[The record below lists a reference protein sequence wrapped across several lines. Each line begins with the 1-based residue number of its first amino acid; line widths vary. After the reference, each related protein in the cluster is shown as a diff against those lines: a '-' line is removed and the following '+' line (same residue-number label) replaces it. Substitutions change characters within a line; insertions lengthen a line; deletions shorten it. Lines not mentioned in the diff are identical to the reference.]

1 MQKVRLKIVLSMLL
15 VVALCLGFL
24 PLLPNVQQQTALA
37 ETTWENTYT
46 GSYYD
51 NLTTDLEGSAFRAEL
66 AELITDTHTKYT
78 SYSGLAN
85 AFKVADADPDNN
97 GNVIWFYTGTSVPF
111 SGFGGSVGATNRE
124 HVWPKDGGDAFPAE
138 SGPGSDAHHLR
149 PTETQLNSTRGSKNF
164 DEVAQTS
171 ANIVKEN
178 GSSGYGNSAYGADA
192 LCYSSGSFFYP
203 AKGYRG
209 ATARIL
215 FYMQTRWGDHNLEFV
230 DGAGSS
236 KTIGKIST
244 LLKWHLEEPPTEE
257 EIRRNE
263 AVFGLQGNRNPFID
277 HPEYAAQ
284 IYCYDGESYNNAL
297 QQVLAE
303 SDDPYG
309 NLNTAVLESLA
320 ISPSTV
326 TISVGDTYA
335 LTAVPTPSNARA
347 NVSWT
352 SSDNT
357 VATVSDSGV
366 VTAKSQGTVTITAR
380 NKDDASI
387 YATARVTVKQVT
399 DITISGA
406 PAKTDYFEGDT
417 FDPTG
422 LTILA
427 TFSDGTSENLPP
439 NTCTW
444 LDGTTLSATL
454 TAGTTS
460 VVCKYGNIT
469 KTVTGITVT
478 VDYGD
483 AIPVDMNNLQ
493 ENVAYKLV
501 IDQEGLGKTL
511 YIQNKVASSYYMAS
525 TEDID
530 SADDVYVEK
539 VTGGF
544 RLYFKNGSSKNYLN
558 AEVSGTHVNLVSKTT
573 ATTVWTYDSANTCI
587 KTTVTVSGSNVEYY
601 IGTYGTYNTF
611 STSAIKHVS
620 DSYPA
625 YLATK
630 NNGGGTVTPPVTDSV
645 TLDKTSLT
653 LNVGDTATLVA
664 TATGT
669 VTWTT
674 SDNSVVTVV
683 NGKLTA
689 VGAGTATVTA
699 TCGTAKATCTVT
711 VNEVTPP
718 VTDSVTLDKTSLTLN
733 VGDTATLVA
742 TATGTVTW
750 TTSDN
755 SVVTVV
761 NGKLTA
767 VGAGTATVTATCG
780 TAKASCTV
788 TVNEVTPPVTD
799 SVTLDKTS
807 ITLNVGDTAT
817 LVATATGTVT
827 WNTSNPYVVTVLN
840 GKLTAVGAGT
850 ATVSATCGSATVYC
864 TVTVTEVVQQATA
877 EQFIAAVDAVSASTT
892 QQTKFNAIKNA
903 LEVYEQLSSDVKT
916 EVANY
921 NLILQTAISDY
932 NTSVGSQNSEMLSA
946 LKTLATLT
954 AAMSFA
960 VMAAVVL
967 FKRNL
972 L

>member
-1 MQKVRLKIVLSMLL
+1 MLL

-51 NLTTDLEGSAFRAEL
+51 NLNTDLEGSAFRAEL

-78 SYSGLAN
+78 SWDGLAN

-111 SGFGGSVGATNRE
+111 SAFGGSVGDTNRE
-124 HVWPKDGGDAFPAE
+124 HVWPKDGGDAFPE
-138 SGPGSDAHHLR
+138 KSGPGSDAHHLR

-171 ANIVKEN
+171 ANVVKEN

-215 FYMQTRWGDHNLEFV
+215 FYMQTRWGDHDQYNLEFV

-406 PAKTDYFEGDT
+406 PVKTAYFEGDT

-511 YIQNKVASSYYMAS
+511 YIQNKVANDYYMAS

-573 ATTVWTYDSANTCI
+573 ATTVWTYDSANKCI

-620 DSYPA
+620 NSYPA

-630 NNGGGTVTPPVTDSV
+630 NDGGGAVTPPVTDSV

-674 SDNSVVTVV
+674 SNNSVVTVV

-699 TCGTAKATCTVT
+699 TCGTAKAT
-711 VNEVTPP
+711 
-718 VTDSVTLDKTSLTLN
+718 
-733 VGDTATLVA
+733 
-742 TATGTVTW
+742 
-750 TTSDN
+750 
-755 SVVTVV
+755 
-761 NGKLTA
+761 
-767 VGAGTATVTATCG
+767 
-780 TAKASCTV
+780 
-788 TVNEVTPPVTD
+788 
-799 SVTLDKTS
+799 
-807 ITLNVGDTAT
+807 
-817 LVATATGTVT
+817 
-827 WNTSNPYVVTVLN
+827 
-840 GKLTAVGAGT
+840 
-850 ATVSATCGSATVYC
+850 C

-960 VMAAVVL
+960 VMTAVVL

>member
-51 NLTTDLEGSAFRAEL
+51 NLNTDLEGSAFRQEL

-111 SGFGGSVGATNRE
+111 SGFGGSVGDTNRE

-366 VTAKSQGTVTITAR
+366 VTAKSQGIVTITAR

-406 PAKTDYFEGDT
+406 PVKTAYFEGDT

-573 ATTVWTYDSANTCI
+573 ATTVWTYDSANKCI

-630 NNGGGTVTPPVTDSV
+630 NDGGGTVTPPVTDSV
-645 TLDKTSLT
+645 TLDKTSIT

-711 VNEVTPP
+711 V
-718 VTDSVTLDKTSLTLN
+718 K
-733 VGDTATLVA
+733 
-742 TATGTVTW
+742 
-750 TTSDN
+750 
-755 SVVTVV
+755 
-761 NGKLTA
+761 
-767 VGAGTATVTATCG
+767 
-780 TAKASCTV
+780 
-788 TVNEVTPPVTD
+788 
-799 SVTLDKTS
+799 
-807 ITLNVGDTAT
+807 
-817 LVATATGTVT
+817 
-827 WNTSNPYVVTVLN
+827 
-840 GKLTAVGAGT
+840 
-850 ATVSATCGSATVYC
+850 
-864 TVTVTEVVQQATA
+864 EVVQQATA

-921 NLILQTAISDY
+921 NLILQTAIRDY

-960 VMAAVVL
+960 VMAAAVL

>member
-1 MQKVRLKIVLSMLL
+1 MLL

-51 NLTTDLEGSAFRAEL
+51 NLNTDLEGSAFRAEL

-78 SYSGLAN
+78 SWDGLAN

-111 SGFGGSVGATNRE
+111 SAFGGNPGSTNRE
-124 HVWPKDGGDAFPAE
+124 HVWPKDGGDAFPE
-138 SGPGSDAHHLR
+138 KSGPGSDAHHLR

-171 ANIVKEN
+171 ANVVKEN

-380 NKDDASI
+380 NNDDASI

-406 PAKTDYFEGDT
+406 PVKTAYFEGDT

-573 ATTVWTYDSANTCI
+573 ATTVWTYDSANKCI

-620 DSYPA
+620 NSYPA

-645 TLDKTSLT
+645 TLDKTSIT

-711 VNEVTPP
+711 VT
-718 VTDSVTLDKTSLTLN
+718 K
-733 VGDTATLVA
+733 
-742 TATGTVTW
+742 
-750 TTSDN
+750 
-755 SVVTVV
+755 
-761 NGKLTA
+761 
-767 VGAGTATVTATCG
+767 
-780 TAKASCTV
+780 
-788 TVNEVTPPVTD
+788 
-799 SVTLDKTS
+799 
-807 ITLNVGDTAT
+807 
-817 LVATATGTVT
+817 
-827 WNTSNPYVVTVLN
+827 
-840 GKLTAVGAGT
+840 
-850 ATVSATCGSATVYC
+850 
-864 TVTVTEVVQQATA
+864 VVQQATA

-921 NLILQTAISDY
+921 NLILQTAIRDY

-960 VMAAVVL
+960 VMAAAVL

>member
-1 MQKVRLKIVLSMLL
+1 MLL

-51 NLTTDLEGSAFRAEL
+51 NLNTDLEGSAFRQEL

-111 SGFGGSVGATNRE
+111 SGFGANPGSTNRE

-178 GSSGYGNSAYGADA
+178 GSSSYGNSAYGADA

-263 AVFGLQGNRNPFID
+263 VVFGLQGNRNPFID

-406 PAKTDYFEGDT
+406 PVKTAYFEGDT

-573 ATTVWTYDSANTCI
+573 ATTVWTYDSANKCI

-620 DSYPA
+620 NSYPA

-711 VNEVTPP
+711 V
-718 VTDSVTLDKTSLTLN
+718 
-733 VGDTATLVA
+733 
-742 TATGTVTW
+742 
-750 TTSDN
+750 
-755 SVVTVV
+755 
-761 NGKLTA
+761 
-767 VGAGTATVTATCG
+767 
-780 TAKASCTV
+780 
-788 TVNEVTPPVTD
+788 
-799 SVTLDKTS
+799 
-807 ITLNVGDTAT
+807 
-817 LVATATGTVT
+817 
-827 WNTSNPYVVTVLN
+827 
-840 GKLTAVGAGT
+840 
-850 ATVSATCGSATVYC
+850 
-864 TVTVTEVVQQATA
+864 TEVVQQATA
-877 EQFIAAVDAVSASTT
+877 EQFIAAVDAVSAATT

-921 NLILQTAISDY
+921 NLILQTAIRDY

-960 VMAAVVL
+960 VMTAVVL

>member
-1 MQKVRLKIVLSMLL
+1 MLL

-51 NLTTDLEGSAFRAEL
+51 NLNTDLEGSAFRAEL

-78 SYSGLAN
+78 SYDGLAN
-85 AFKVADADPDNN
+85 VLPQSDADPDIN
-97 GNVIWFYTGTSVPF
+97 GNILWFYTGTSVHYTNL
-111 SGFGGSVGATNRE
+111 SGSSLGTTNRE
-124 HVWPKDGGDAFPAE
+124 HVWPKDGGDAFPE
-138 SGPGSDAHHLR
+138 KSGPGSDAHHLR
-149 PTETQLNSTRGSKNF
+149 PTEYQINSTRGSKNF

-178 GSSGYGNSAYGADA
+178 GSTSYGNSAYGADA

-215 FYMQTRWGDHNLEFV
+215 FYVQTRWGDQYNLEFV
-230 DGAGSS
+230 DSAGNC
-236 KTIGKIST
+236 KTLGKIST

-263 AVFGLQGNRNPFID
+263 VVFGLQGNRNPFID

-380 NKDDASI
+380 NNDDASI

-406 PAKTDYFEGDT
+406 PTKTDYFEGDT

-573 ATTVWTYDSANTCI
+573 ATTVWTYDSANKCI
-587 KTTVTVSGSNVEYY
+587 KTTVMVSGSNVEYY

-620 DSYPA
+620 NSYPA

-645 TLDKTSLT
+645 TLDKTSIT

-699 TCGTAKATCTVT
+699 TCGTAKAT
-711 VNEVTPP
+711 
-718 VTDSVTLDKTSLTLN
+718 
-733 VGDTATLVA
+733 
-742 TATGTVTW
+742 
-750 TTSDN
+750 
-755 SVVTVV
+755 
-761 NGKLTA
+761 
-767 VGAGTATVTATCG
+767 
-780 TAKASCTV
+780 
-788 TVNEVTPPVTD
+788 
-799 SVTLDKTS
+799 
-807 ITLNVGDTAT
+807 
-817 LVATATGTVT
+817 
-827 WNTSNPYVVTVLN
+827 
-840 GKLTAVGAGT
+840 
-850 ATVSATCGSATVYC
+850 C

>member
-1 MQKVRLKIVLSMLL
+1 MLL

-51 NLTTDLEGSAFRAEL
+51 NLNTDLEGSAFRQEL

-85 AFKVADADPDNN
+85 AFKVADADPDKN

-111 SGFGGSVGATNRE
+111 SGFGGSVGDTNRE

-171 ANIVKEN
+171 ANVVKEN

-347 NVSWT
+347 NASWT

-573 ATTVWTYDSANTCI
+573 ATTVWTYDSANKCI

-620 DSYPA
+620 NSYPA

-645 TLDKTSLT
+645 TLDKTSIT

-711 VNEVTPP
+711 VT
-718 VTDSVTLDKTSLTLN
+718 K
-733 VGDTATLVA
+733 
-742 TATGTVTW
+742 
-750 TTSDN
+750 
-755 SVVTVV
+755 
-761 NGKLTA
+761 
-767 VGAGTATVTATCG
+767 
-780 TAKASCTV
+780 
-788 TVNEVTPPVTD
+788 
-799 SVTLDKTS
+799 
-807 ITLNVGDTAT
+807 
-817 LVATATGTVT
+817 
-827 WNTSNPYVVTVLN
+827 
-840 GKLTAVGAGT
+840 
-850 ATVSATCGSATVYC
+850 
-864 TVTVTEVVQQATA
+864 VVQQATA

-921 NLILQTAISDY
+921 NLILQTAIRDY

-960 VMAAVVL
+960 VMAAAVL

>member
-51 NLTTDLEGSAFRAEL
+51 NLNTDLEGSAFRAEL

-215 FYMQTRWGDHNLEFV
+215 FYVQTRWGDHNLEFV

-263 AVFGLQGNRNPFID
+263 VVFGLQGNRNPFID

-347 NVSWT
+347 NASWT

-406 PAKTDYFEGDT
+406 PVKTAYFEGDT

-511 YIQNKVASSYYMAS
+511 YIQNKVASRYYMAS

-573 ATTVWTYDSANTCI
+573 ATTVWTYDSANKCI

-620 DSYPA
+620 NSYPA

-645 TLDKTSLT
+645 TLDKTSIT

-711 VNEVTPP
+711 V
-718 VTDSVTLDKTSLTLN
+718 
-733 VGDTATLVA
+733 
-742 TATGTVTW
+742 
-750 TTSDN
+750 
-755 SVVTVV
+755 
-761 NGKLTA
+761 
-767 VGAGTATVTATCG
+767 
-780 TAKASCTV
+780 
-788 TVNEVTPPVTD
+788 
-799 SVTLDKTS
+799 
-807 ITLNVGDTAT
+807 
-817 LVATATGTVT
+817 
-827 WNTSNPYVVTVLN
+827 
-840 GKLTAVGAGT
+840 
-850 ATVSATCGSATVYC
+850 
-864 TVTVTEVVQQATA
+864 TEVVQQATA

-903 LEVYEQLSSDVKT
+903 LEVYDKLSASAKSDV
-916 EVANY
+916 ENY
-921 NLILQTAISDY
+921 YLILQTAISDY

>member
-51 NLTTDLEGSAFRAEL
+51 NLNTDLEGSAFRAEL

-78 SYSGLAN
+78 SYDGLAN

-171 ANIVKEN
+171 ANVVKEN

-215 FYMQTRWGDHNLEFV
+215 FYVQTRWGDHNLEFV

-263 AVFGLQGNRNPFID
+263 VVFGLQGNRNPFID

-347 NVSWT
+347 NASWT

-406 PAKTDYFEGDT
+406 PVKTAYFEGDT

-511 YIQNKVASSYYMAS
+511 YIQNKVASRYYMAS

-573 ATTVWTYDSANTCI
+573 ATTVWTYDSANKCI

-620 DSYPA
+620 NSYPA

-645 TLDKTSLT
+645 TLDKTSIT

-711 VNEVTPP
+711 V
-718 VTDSVTLDKTSLTLN
+718 
-733 VGDTATLVA
+733 
-742 TATGTVTW
+742 
-750 TTSDN
+750 
-755 SVVTVV
+755 
-761 NGKLTA
+761 
-767 VGAGTATVTATCG
+767 
-780 TAKASCTV
+780 
-788 TVNEVTPPVTD
+788 
-799 SVTLDKTS
+799 
-807 ITLNVGDTAT
+807 
-817 LVATATGTVT
+817 
-827 WNTSNPYVVTVLN
+827 
-840 GKLTAVGAGT
+840 
-850 ATVSATCGSATVYC
+850 
-864 TVTVTEVVQQATA
+864 TEVVQQATA

-903 LEVYEQLSSDVKT
+903 LEVYDKLSASAKSDV
-916 EVANY
+916 ENY
-921 NLILQTAISDY
+921 YLILQTAISDY

>member
-1 MQKVRLKIVLSMLL
+1 MLL

-51 NLTTDLEGSAFRAEL
+51 NLNTDLEGSAFRQEL

-85 AFKVADADPDNN
+85 AFKVADADPDKN

-111 SGFGGSVGATNRE
+111 SGFGGSVGDTNRE

-171 ANIVKEN
+171 ANVVKEN

-347 NVSWT
+347 NVSWI

-399 DITISGA
+399 NITISGA
-406 PAKTDYFEGDT
+406 PAKTAYFEGDT

-573 ATTVWTYDSANTCI
+573 ATTVWTYDSANKCI

-750 TTSDN
+750 
-755 SVVTVV
+755 
-761 NGKLTA
+761 
-767 VGAGTATVTATCG
+767 
-780 TAKASCTV
+780 
-788 TVNEVTPPVTD
+788 
-799 SVTLDKTS
+799 
-807 ITLNVGDTAT
+807 
-817 LVATATGTVT
+817 
-827 WNTSNPYVVTVLN
+827 NTSNPYVVTVLN

>member
-1 MQKVRLKIVLSMLL
+1 MRHTNALHHKERKMQKVRLKIVLSMLL

-51 NLTTDLEGSAFRAEL
+51 NLNTDLEGSAFRQEL

-178 GSSGYGNSAYGADA
+178 GSSSYGNSAYGADA

-309 NLNTAVLESLA
+309 NLNTAVLESLS

-347 NVSWT
+347 NASWT

-399 DITISGA
+399 DIAISGA
-406 PAKTDYFEGDT
+406 PVKTAYFEGDT

-573 ATTVWTYDSANTCI
+573 ATTVWTYDSANKCI

-669 VTWTT
+669 VTW
-674 SDNSVVTVV
+674 
-683 NGKLTA
+683 
-689 VGAGTATVTA
+689 
-699 TCGTAKATCTVT
+699 
-711 VNEVTPP
+711 
-718 VTDSVTLDKTSLTLN
+718 
-733 VGDTATLVA
+733 
-742 TATGTVTW
+742 
-750 TTSDN
+750 
-755 SVVTVV
+755 
-761 NGKLTA
+761 
-767 VGAGTATVTATCG
+767 
-780 TAKASCTV
+780 
-788 TVNEVTPPVTD
+788 
-799 SVTLDKTS
+799 
-807 ITLNVGDTAT
+807 
-817 LVATATGTVT
+817 
-827 WNTSNPYVVTVLN
+827 NTSNPYVVTVLN

-850 ATVSATCGSATVYC
+850 ATVTATCGTAKATC

>member
-51 NLTTDLEGSAFRAEL
+51 NLNTDLEGSAFRAEL

-78 SYSGLAN
+78 SYDGLAN
-85 AFKVADADPDNN
+85 VLPQSDADPDIN
-97 GNVIWFYTGTSVPF
+97 GNILWFYTGTSVHYTNL
-111 SGFGGSVGATNRE
+111 SGSSLGTTNRE
-124 HVWPKDGGDAFPAE
+124 HVWPKDGGDAFPE
-138 SGPGSDAHHLR
+138 KSGPGSDAHHLR
-149 PTETQLNSTRGSKNF
+149 PTEYQINSTRGSKNF

-215 FYMQTRWGDHNLEFV
+215 FYVQTRWGDQYNLEFV
-230 DGAGSS
+230 DSAGNC
-236 KTIGKIST
+236 KTLGKIST

-263 AVFGLQGNRNPFID
+263 VVFGLQGNRNPFID

-406 PAKTDYFEGDT
+406 PVKTAYFEGDT

-511 YIQNKVASSYYMAS
+511 YIQNKVASRYYMAS

-558 AEVSGTHVNLVSKTT
+558 AEVSGKHVNLVSKTT
-573 ATTVWTYDSANTCI
+573 ATTVWTYDSANKCI

-620 DSYPA
+620 NSYPA

-645 TLDKTSLT
+645 TLDKTSIT

-711 VNEVTPP
+711 VT
-718 VTDSVTLDKTSLTLN
+718 K
-733 VGDTATLVA
+733 
-742 TATGTVTW
+742 
-750 TTSDN
+750 
-755 SVVTVV
+755 
-761 NGKLTA
+761 
-767 VGAGTATVTATCG
+767 
-780 TAKASCTV
+780 
-788 TVNEVTPPVTD
+788 
-799 SVTLDKTS
+799 
-807 ITLNVGDTAT
+807 
-817 LVATATGTVT
+817 
-827 WNTSNPYVVTVLN
+827 
-840 GKLTAVGAGT
+840 
-850 ATVSATCGSATVYC
+850 
-864 TVTVTEVVQQATA
+864 VVQQATA
-877 EQFIAAVDAVSASTT
+877 EQFIAAVDAVSAATT

-921 NLILQTAISDY
+921 NLILQTAIRDY

>member
-1 MQKVRLKIVLSMLL
+1 MLL

-51 NLTTDLEGSAFRAEL
+51 NLNTDLEGSAFRAEL

-78 SYSGLAN
+78 SYDGLAN
-85 AFKVADADPDNN
+85 VLPQSDADPDIN
-97 GNVIWFYTGTSVPF
+97 GNILWFYTGTSVHYTNL
-111 SGFGGSVGATNRE
+111 SGSSLGTTNRE
-124 HVWPKDGGDAFPAE
+124 HVWPKDGGDAFPE
-138 SGPGSDAHHLR
+138 KSGPGSDAHHLR
-149 PTETQLNSTRGSKNF
+149 PTEYQINSTRGSKNF

-215 FYMQTRWGDHNLEFV
+215 FYVQTRWGDQYNLEFV
-230 DGAGSS
+230 DSAGNC
-236 KTIGKIST
+236 KTLGKIST

-263 AVFGLQGNRNPFID
+263 VVFGLQGNRNPFID

-347 NVSWT
+347 NASWT

-406 PAKTDYFEGDT
+406 PVKTAYFEGDT

-573 ATTVWTYDSANTCI
+573 ATTVWTYDSANKCI

-620 DSYPA
+620 NSYPA

-645 TLDKTSLT
+645 TLDKTSIT

-711 VNEVTPP
+711 VT
-718 VTDSVTLDKTSLTLN
+718 K
-733 VGDTATLVA
+733 
-742 TATGTVTW
+742 
-750 TTSDN
+750 
-755 SVVTVV
+755 
-761 NGKLTA
+761 
-767 VGAGTATVTATCG
+767 
-780 TAKASCTV
+780 
-788 TVNEVTPPVTD
+788 
-799 SVTLDKTS
+799 
-807 ITLNVGDTAT
+807 
-817 LVATATGTVT
+817 
-827 WNTSNPYVVTVLN
+827 
-840 GKLTAVGAGT
+840 
-850 ATVSATCGSATVYC
+850 
-864 TVTVTEVVQQATA
+864 VVQQATA

-921 NLILQTAISDY
+921 NLILQTAIRDY

-960 VMAAVVL
+960 VMAAAVL

>member
-1 MQKVRLKIVLSMLL
+1 MRHTNALHHKERKMQKVRLKIVLSMLL

-51 NLTTDLEGSAFRAEL
+51 NLNTDLEGSAFRAEL

-78 SYSGLAN
+78 SYDGLAN
-85 AFKVADADPDNN
+85 AFKVADADPDKN

-124 HVWPKDGGDAFPAE
+124 HVWPKDGGDAFPE
-138 SGPGSDAHHLR
+138 KSGPGSDAHHLR

-215 FYMQTRWGDHNLEFV
+215 FYMQTRWGDHDQYNLEFV

-347 NVSWT
+347 NASWT

-406 PAKTDYFEGDT
+406 PVKTAYFEGDT

-573 ATTVWTYDSANTCI
+573 ATTVWTYDSANKCI

-620 DSYPA
+620 NSYPA

-699 TCGTAKATCTVT
+699 TCGTAKAT
-711 VNEVTPP
+711 
-718 VTDSVTLDKTSLTLN
+718 
-733 VGDTATLVA
+733 
-742 TATGTVTW
+742 
-750 TTSDN
+750 
-755 SVVTVV
+755 
-761 NGKLTA
+761 
-767 VGAGTATVTATCG
+767 
-780 TAKASCTV
+780 
-788 TVNEVTPPVTD
+788 
-799 SVTLDKTS
+799 
-807 ITLNVGDTAT
+807 
-817 LVATATGTVT
+817 
-827 WNTSNPYVVTVLN
+827 
-840 GKLTAVGAGT
+840 
-850 ATVSATCGSATVYC
+850 C

>member
-1 MQKVRLKIVLSMLL
+1 MRHTNALHHKERKMQKVRLKIVLSMLL

-51 NLTTDLEGSAFRAEL
+51 NLNTDLEGSAFRQEL

-111 SGFGGSVGATNRE
+111 SGFGGSPGATNRE

-171 ANIVKEN
+171 ANVVKEN
-178 GSSGYGNSAYGADA
+178 GSTSYGNSAYGADA

-406 PAKTDYFEGDT
+406 PVKTAYFEGDT

-573 ATTVWTYDSANTCI
+573 ATTVWTYDSANKCI

-620 DSYPA
+620 NSYPA

-711 VNEVTPP
+711 VT
-718 VTDSVTLDKTSLTLN
+718 K
-733 VGDTATLVA
+733 
-742 TATGTVTW
+742 
-750 TTSDN
+750 
-755 SVVTVV
+755 
-761 NGKLTA
+761 
-767 VGAGTATVTATCG
+767 
-780 TAKASCTV
+780 
-788 TVNEVTPPVTD
+788 
-799 SVTLDKTS
+799 
-807 ITLNVGDTAT
+807 
-817 LVATATGTVT
+817 
-827 WNTSNPYVVTVLN
+827 
-840 GKLTAVGAGT
+840 
-850 ATVSATCGSATVYC
+850 
-864 TVTVTEVVQQATA
+864 VVQQATA

-921 NLILQTAISDY
+921 NLILQTAIRDY

>member
-51 NLTTDLEGSAFRAEL
+51 NLNTDLEGSAFRAEL

-85 AFKVADADPDNN
+85 AFKVADADPDKN

-111 SGFGGSVGATNRE
+111 SGFGGSVGDTNRE

-406 PAKTDYFEGDT
+406 PVKTAYFEGDT

-573 ATTVWTYDSANTCI
+573 ATTVWTYDSANKCI

-630 NNGGGTVTPPVTDSV
+630 NDGGGTVTPPVTDSV

-699 TCGTAKATCTVT
+699 TCGTAKAT
-711 VNEVTPP
+711 
-718 VTDSVTLDKTSLTLN
+718 
-733 VGDTATLVA
+733 
-742 TATGTVTW
+742 
-750 TTSDN
+750 
-755 SVVTVV
+755 
-761 NGKLTA
+761 
-767 VGAGTATVTATCG
+767 
-780 TAKASCTV
+780 
-788 TVNEVTPPVTD
+788 
-799 SVTLDKTS
+799 
-807 ITLNVGDTAT
+807 
-817 LVATATGTVT
+817 
-827 WNTSNPYVVTVLN
+827 
-840 GKLTAVGAGT
+840 
-850 ATVSATCGSATVYC
+850 C

>member
-1 MQKVRLKIVLSMLL
+1 MLL

-51 NLTTDLEGSAFRAEL
+51 NLNTDLEGSAFRAEL

-78 SYSGLAN
+78 SYDGLAN
-85 AFKVADADPDNN
+85 VLPQSDADPDIN
-97 GNVIWFYTGTSVPF
+97 GNILWFYTGTSVHYTNL
-111 SGFGGSVGATNRE
+111 SGSSLGTTNRE
-124 HVWPKDGGDAFPAE
+124 HVWPKDGGDAFPE
-138 SGPGSDAHHLR
+138 KSGPGSDAHHLR
-149 PTETQLNSTRGSKNF
+149 PTEYQINSTRGSKNF

-215 FYMQTRWGDHNLEFV
+215 FYVQTRWGDQYNLEFV
-230 DGAGSS
+230 DSAGNC
-236 KTIGKIST
+236 KTLGKIST

-263 AVFGLQGNRNPFID
+263 VVFGLQGNRNPFID

-406 PAKTDYFEGDT
+406 PVKTAYFEGDT

-573 ATTVWTYDSANTCI
+573 ATTVWTYDSANKCI

-620 DSYPA
+620 NSYPA

-711 VNEVTPP
+711 V
-718 VTDSVTLDKTSLTLN
+718 
-733 VGDTATLVA
+733 
-742 TATGTVTW
+742 
-750 TTSDN
+750 
-755 SVVTVV
+755 
-761 NGKLTA
+761 
-767 VGAGTATVTATCG
+767 
-780 TAKASCTV
+780 
-788 TVNEVTPPVTD
+788 
-799 SVTLDKTS
+799 
-807 ITLNVGDTAT
+807 
-817 LVATATGTVT
+817 
-827 WNTSNPYVVTVLN
+827 
-840 GKLTAVGAGT
+840 
-850 ATVSATCGSATVYC
+850 
-864 TVTVTEVVQQATA
+864 TEVVQQATA

-903 LEVYEQLSSDVKT
+903 LEVYDKLSASAKSDV
-916 EVANY
+916 ENY
-921 NLILQTAISDY
+921 YLILQTAISDY

-960 VMAAVVL
+960 VMTAVVL

>member
-51 NLTTDLEGSAFRAEL
+51 NLNTDLEGSAFRQEL

-111 SGFGGSVGATNRE
+111 SGFGGSVGDTNRE

-171 ANIVKEN
+171 ANVVKEN

-352 SSDNT
+352 SFDNT

-406 PAKTDYFEGDT
+406 PVKTAYFEGDT

-511 YIQNKVASSYYMAS
+511 YIQNKVASIYYMAS

-573 ATTVWTYDSANTCI
+573 ATTVWTYDSANKCI

-630 NNGGGTVTPPVTDSV
+630 NDGGGTVTPPVTDSV
-645 TLDKTSLT
+645 ILNKTS
-653 LNVGDTATLVA
+653 V
-664 TATGT
+664 
-669 VTWTT
+669 
-674 SDNSVVTVV
+674 S
-683 NGKLTA
+683 
-689 VGAGTATVTA
+689 
-699 TCGTAKATCTVT
+699 
-711 VNEVTPP
+711 
-718 VTDSVTLDKTSLTLN
+718 
-733 VGDTATLVA
+733 
-742 TATGTVTW
+742 
-750 TTSDN
+750 
-755 SVVTVV
+755 
-761 NGKLTA
+761 
-767 VGAGTATVTATCG
+767 
-780 TAKASCTV
+780 
-788 TVNEVTPPVTD
+788 
-799 SVTLDKTS
+799 
-807 ITLNVGDTAT
+807 LNVGDTAT

-850 ATVSATCGSATVYC
+850 ATVTATCGTAKATC
-864 TVTVTEVVQQATA
+864 TVTVTKVVQQATA

>member
-1 MQKVRLKIVLSMLL
+1 MLL

-51 NLTTDLEGSAFRAEL
+51 NLNTDLEGSAFRAEL

-85 AFKVADADPDNN
+85 AFKVADADPDKN

-111 SGFGGSVGATNRE
+111 SGFGGSVGDTNRE

-406 PAKTDYFEGDT
+406 PVKTAYFEGDT

-573 ATTVWTYDSANTCI
+573 ATTVWTYDSANKCI

-630 NNGGGTVTPPVTDSV
+630 NDGGGTVTPPVTDSV

-711 VNEVTPP
+711 V
-718 VTDSVTLDKTSLTLN
+718 
-733 VGDTATLVA
+733 
-742 TATGTVTW
+742 
-750 TTSDN
+750 
-755 SVVTVV
+755 
-761 NGKLTA
+761 
-767 VGAGTATVTATCG
+767 
-780 TAKASCTV
+780 
-788 TVNEVTPPVTD
+788 
-799 SVTLDKTS
+799 
-807 ITLNVGDTAT
+807 
-817 LVATATGTVT
+817 
-827 WNTSNPYVVTVLN
+827 
-840 GKLTAVGAGT
+840 
-850 ATVSATCGSATVYC
+850 
-864 TVTVTEVVQQATA
+864 TEVVQQATA
-877 EQFIAAVDAVSASTT
+877 EQFIAAVDAVSVSTT

-960 VMAAVVL
+960 VMTAVVL

>member
-51 NLTTDLEGSAFRAEL
+51 NLNTDLEGSAFRAEL

-78 SYSGLAN
+78 SYDGLAN
-85 AFKVADADPDNN
+85 AFKVADADPDKN

-124 HVWPKDGGDAFPAE
+124 HVWPKDGGDAFPE
-138 SGPGSDAHHLR
+138 KSGPGSDAHHLR

-171 ANIVKEN
+171 ANVVKEN

-215 FYMQTRWGDHNLEFV
+215 FYMQTRWGDHDQYNLEFV

-347 NVSWT
+347 NASWT

-406 PAKTDYFEGDT
+406 PVKTAYFEGDT

-573 ATTVWTYDSANTCI
+573 ATTVWTYDSANKCI

-645 TLDKTSLT
+645 TLDKTSIT

-683 NGKLTA
+683 
-689 VGAGTATVTA
+689 
-699 TCGTAKATCTVT
+699 
-711 VNEVTPP
+711 
-718 VTDSVTLDKTSLTLN
+718 
-733 VGDTATLVA
+733 
-742 TATGTVTW
+742 
-750 TTSDN
+750 
-755 SVVTVV
+755 
-761 NGKLTA
+761 
-767 VGAGTATVTATCG
+767 
-780 TAKASCTV
+780 
-788 TVNEVTPPVTD
+788 
-799 SVTLDKTS
+799 
-807 ITLNVGDTAT
+807 
-817 LVATATGTVT
+817 
-827 WNTSNPYVVTVLN
+827 N

-877 EQFIAAVDAVSASTT
+877 EQFIAAVDAVSAATT

-921 NLILQTAISDY
+921 NLILQTAIRDY

>member
-1 MQKVRLKIVLSMLL
+1 MLL

-51 NLTTDLEGSAFRAEL
+51 NLNTDLEGSAFRQEL

-85 AFKVADADPDNN
+85 AFKVADADPDKN

-111 SGFGGSVGATNRE
+111 SGFGGSVGDTNRE

-178 GSSGYGNSAYGADA
+178 GSSSYGNSAYGADA

-309 NLNTAVLESLA
+309 NLNTAVLESLS

-347 NVSWT
+347 NASWT

-399 DITISGA
+399 DIAISGA
-406 PAKTDYFEGDT
+406 PVKTAYFEGDT

-511 YIQNKVASSYYMAS
+511 YIQNKVASRYYMAS

-558 AEVSGTHVNLVSKTT
+558 AEVSGKHVNLVSKTT
-573 ATTVWTYDSANTCI
+573 ATTVWTYDSANKCI

-620 DSYPA
+620 NSYPA

-645 TLDKTSLT
+645 TLDKTSIT

-711 VNEVTPP
+711 V
-718 VTDSVTLDKTSLTLN
+718 
-733 VGDTATLVA
+733 
-742 TATGTVTW
+742 
-750 TTSDN
+750 
-755 SVVTVV
+755 
-761 NGKLTA
+761 
-767 VGAGTATVTATCG
+767 
-780 TAKASCTV
+780 
-788 TVNEVTPPVTD
+788 
-799 SVTLDKTS
+799 
-807 ITLNVGDTAT
+807 
-817 LVATATGTVT
+817 
-827 WNTSNPYVVTVLN
+827 
-840 GKLTAVGAGT
+840 
-850 ATVSATCGSATVYC
+850 
-864 TVTVTEVVQQATA
+864 TEVVQQATA

-903 LEVYEQLSSDVKT
+903 LEVYDKLSASAKSDV
-916 EVANY
+916 ENY
-921 NLILQTAISDY
+921 YLILQTAIRDY

-960 VMAAVVL
+960 VMAAAVL

>member
-1 MQKVRLKIVLSMLL
+1 MRHTNALHHKERKMQKVRLKIVLSMLL

-51 NLTTDLEGSAFRAEL
+51 NLNTDLEGSAFRAEL

-78 SYSGLAN
+78 SYDGLAN
-85 AFKVADADPDNN
+85 AFKVADADPDKN

-124 HVWPKDGGDAFPAE
+124 HVWPKDGGDAFPE
-138 SGPGSDAHHLR
+138 KSGPGSDAHHLR

-215 FYMQTRWGDHNLEFV
+215 FYMQTRWGDHDQYNLEFV

-347 NVSWT
+347 NASWT

-406 PAKTDYFEGDT
+406 PVKTAYFEGDT

-573 ATTVWTYDSANTCI
+573 ATTVWTYDSANKCI

-620 DSYPA
+620 NSYPA

-699 TCGTAKATCTVT
+699 TCGTAKAT
-711 VNEVTPP
+711 
-718 VTDSVTLDKTSLTLN
+718 
-733 VGDTATLVA
+733 
-742 TATGTVTW
+742 
-750 TTSDN
+750 
-755 SVVTVV
+755 
-761 NGKLTA
+761 
-767 VGAGTATVTATCG
+767 
-780 TAKASCTV
+780 
-788 TVNEVTPPVTD
+788 
-799 SVTLDKTS
+799 
-807 ITLNVGDTAT
+807 
-817 LVATATGTVT
+817 
-827 WNTSNPYVVTVLN
+827 
-840 GKLTAVGAGT
+840 
-850 ATVSATCGSATVYC
+850 C

-960 VMAAVVL
+960 VMAAAVL

>member
-51 NLTTDLEGSAFRAEL
+51 NLNTDLEGSAFRQEL

-347 NVSWT
+347 NASWT

-573 ATTVWTYDSANTCI
+573 ATTVWTYDSANKCI

-620 DSYPA
+620 NSYPA

-645 TLDKTSLT
+645 TLDKTSIT

-711 VNEVTPP
+711 V
-718 VTDSVTLDKTSLTLN
+718 
-733 VGDTATLVA
+733 
-742 TATGTVTW
+742 
-750 TTSDN
+750 
-755 SVVTVV
+755 
-761 NGKLTA
+761 
-767 VGAGTATVTATCG
+767 
-780 TAKASCTV
+780 
-788 TVNEVTPPVTD
+788 
-799 SVTLDKTS
+799 
-807 ITLNVGDTAT
+807 
-817 LVATATGTVT
+817 
-827 WNTSNPYVVTVLN
+827 
-840 GKLTAVGAGT
+840 
-850 ATVSATCGSATVYC
+850 
-864 TVTVTEVVQQATA
+864 TEVVQQATA
-877 EQFIAAVDAVSASTT
+877 EQFIAAVDAVSAATT

-932 NTSVGSQNSEMLSA
+932 NTSVGNQNSEMLSA

>member
-51 NLTTDLEGSAFRAEL
+51 NLNTDLEGSAFRQEL

-85 AFKVADADPDNN
+85 AFKVADADPDKN

-111 SGFGGSVGATNRE
+111 SGFGGSVGDTNRE

-178 GSSGYGNSAYGADA
+178 GSSSYGNSAYGADA

-309 NLNTAVLESLA
+309 NLNTAVLESLS

-347 NVSWT
+347 NASWT

-399 DITISGA
+399 DIAISGA
-406 PAKTDYFEGDT
+406 PVKTAYFEGDT

-511 YIQNKVASSYYMAS
+511 YIQNKVASRYYMAS

-558 AEVSGTHVNLVSKTT
+558 AEVSGKHVNLVSKTT
-573 ATTVWTYDSANTCI
+573 ATTVWTYDSANKCI

-620 DSYPA
+620 NSYPA

-645 TLDKTSLT
+645 TLDKTSIT

-711 VNEVTPP
+711 V
-718 VTDSVTLDKTSLTLN
+718 
-733 VGDTATLVA
+733 
-742 TATGTVTW
+742 
-750 TTSDN
+750 
-755 SVVTVV
+755 
-761 NGKLTA
+761 
-767 VGAGTATVTATCG
+767 
-780 TAKASCTV
+780 
-788 TVNEVTPPVTD
+788 
-799 SVTLDKTS
+799 
-807 ITLNVGDTAT
+807 
-817 LVATATGTVT
+817 
-827 WNTSNPYVVTVLN
+827 
-840 GKLTAVGAGT
+840 
-850 ATVSATCGSATVYC
+850 
-864 TVTVTEVVQQATA
+864 TEVVQQATA

-903 LEVYEQLSSDVKT
+903 LEVYDKLSASAKSDV
-916 EVANY
+916 ENY
-921 NLILQTAISDY
+921 YLILQTAIRDY

-960 VMAAVVL
+960 VMAAAVL

>member
-51 NLTTDLEGSAFRAEL
+51 NLNTDLEGSAFRQEL

-85 AFKVADADPDNN
+85 AFKVADADPDKN

-111 SGFGGSVGATNRE
+111 SGFGGSPGDTNRE

-178 GSSGYGNSAYGADA
+178 GSSSYGNSAYGADA

-347 NVSWT
+347 NASWT

-406 PAKTDYFEGDT
+406 PVKTAYFEGDT

-573 ATTVWTYDSANTCI
+573 ATTVWTYDSANKCI

-620 DSYPA
+620 NSYPA

-645 TLDKTSLT
+645 TLDKTSIT

-711 VNEVTPP
+711 V
-718 VTDSVTLDKTSLTLN
+718 
-733 VGDTATLVA
+733 
-742 TATGTVTW
+742 
-750 TTSDN
+750 
-755 SVVTVV
+755 
-761 NGKLTA
+761 
-767 VGAGTATVTATCG
+767 
-780 TAKASCTV
+780 
-788 TVNEVTPPVTD
+788 
-799 SVTLDKTS
+799 
-807 ITLNVGDTAT
+807 
-817 LVATATGTVT
+817 
-827 WNTSNPYVVTVLN
+827 
-840 GKLTAVGAGT
+840 
-850 ATVSATCGSATVYC
+850 
-864 TVTVTEVVQQATA
+864 TEVVQQATA

-903 LEVYEQLSSDVKT
+903 LEVYDKLSASAKSDV
-916 EVANY
+916 ENY
-921 NLILQTAISDY
+921 YLILQTAISDY

-960 VMAAVVL
+960 VMTAVVL

>member
-51 NLTTDLEGSAFRAEL
+51 NLNTDLEGSAFRAEL

-78 SYSGLAN
+78 SYDGLAN
-85 AFKVADADPDNN
+85 AFKVADADPDKN

-215 FYMQTRWGDHNLEFV
+215 FYMQTRWGDHDQYNLEFV

-573 ATTVWTYDSANTCI
+573 ATTVWTYDSANKCI

-630 NNGGGTVTPPVTDSV
+630 NDGGGTVTPPVTDSV

-711 VNEVTPP
+711 V
-718 VTDSVTLDKTSLTLN
+718 
-733 VGDTATLVA
+733 
-742 TATGTVTW
+742 
-750 TTSDN
+750 
-755 SVVTVV
+755 
-761 NGKLTA
+761 
-767 VGAGTATVTATCG
+767 
-780 TAKASCTV
+780 
-788 TVNEVTPPVTD
+788 
-799 SVTLDKTS
+799 
-807 ITLNVGDTAT
+807 
-817 LVATATGTVT
+817 
-827 WNTSNPYVVTVLN
+827 
-840 GKLTAVGAGT
+840 
-850 ATVSATCGSATVYC
+850 
-864 TVTVTEVVQQATA
+864 TEVVQQATA
-877 EQFIAAVDAVSASTT
+877 EQFIAAVDAVSAATT

-921 NLILQTAISDY
+921 NLILQTAIRDY

-960 VMAAVVL
+960 VMAAAVL

>member
-85 AFKVADADPDNN
+85 AFKVADADPDKN

-149 PTETQLNSTRGSKNF
+149 PTEMQLNSTRGSKNF

-171 ANIVKEN
+171 ANVVKEN
-178 GSSGYGNSAYGADA
+178 GSSSYGNSAYGADA

-406 PAKTDYFEGDT
+406 PVKTAYFEGDT

-558 AEVSGTHVNLVSKTT
+558 AEVSGKHVNLVSKTT
-573 ATTVWTYDSANTCI
+573 ATTVWTYDSANKCI

-620 DSYPA
+620 NSYPA

-711 VNEVTPP
+711 V
-718 VTDSVTLDKTSLTLN
+718 
-733 VGDTATLVA
+733 
-742 TATGTVTW
+742 
-750 TTSDN
+750 
-755 SVVTVV
+755 
-761 NGKLTA
+761 
-767 VGAGTATVTATCG
+767 
-780 TAKASCTV
+780 
-788 TVNEVTPPVTD
+788 
-799 SVTLDKTS
+799 
-807 ITLNVGDTAT
+807 
-817 LVATATGTVT
+817 
-827 WNTSNPYVVTVLN
+827 
-840 GKLTAVGAGT
+840 
-850 ATVSATCGSATVYC
+850 
-864 TVTVTEVVQQATA
+864 TEVVQQATA
-877 EQFIAAVDAVSASTT
+877 EQFIAAVDAVSAATT

-921 NLILQTAISDY
+921 NLILQTAIRDY

>member
-51 NLTTDLEGSAFRAEL
+51 NLNTDLEGSAFRQEL

-78 SYSGLAN
+78 SYDGLAN

-111 SGFGGSVGATNRE
+111 SGFGANPGSTNRE

-171 ANIVKEN
+171 ANVVKEN

-406 PAKTDYFEGDT
+406 PVKTAYFEGDT

-573 ATTVWTYDSANTCI
+573 ATTVWTYDSANKCI

-683 NGKLTA
+683 
-689 VGAGTATVTA
+689 
-699 TCGTAKATCTVT
+699 
-711 VNEVTPP
+711 
-718 VTDSVTLDKTSLTLN
+718 
-733 VGDTATLVA
+733 
-742 TATGTVTW
+742 
-750 TTSDN
+750 
-755 SVVTVV
+755 
-761 NGKLTA
+761 
-767 VGAGTATVTATCG
+767 
-780 TAKASCTV
+780 
-788 TVNEVTPPVTD
+788 
-799 SVTLDKTS
+799 
-807 ITLNVGDTAT
+807 
-817 LVATATGTVT
+817 
-827 WNTSNPYVVTVLN
+827 N

>member
-1 MQKVRLKIVLSMLL
+1 MQKVRWKIVLSMLL

-24 PLLPNVQQQTALA
+24 PLLQNVQQQTALA

-51 NLTTDLEGSAFRAEL
+51 NLNTDLEGSAFRAEL

-171 ANIVKEN
+171 ANVVKEN

-347 NVSWT
+347 NASWT

-406 PAKTDYFEGDT
+406 PVKTAYFEGDT

-511 YIQNKVASSYYMAS
+511 YIQNKVASIYYMAS

-573 ATTVWTYDSANTCI
+573 ATTVWTYDSANKCI

-620 DSYPA
+620 NSYPA

-699 TCGTAKATCTVT
+699 TCGTAKAT
-711 VNEVTPP
+711 
-718 VTDSVTLDKTSLTLN
+718 
-733 VGDTATLVA
+733 
-742 TATGTVTW
+742 
-750 TTSDN
+750 
-755 SVVTVV
+755 
-761 NGKLTA
+761 
-767 VGAGTATVTATCG
+767 
-780 TAKASCTV
+780 
-788 TVNEVTPPVTD
+788 
-799 SVTLDKTS
+799 
-807 ITLNVGDTAT
+807 
-817 LVATATGTVT
+817 
-827 WNTSNPYVVTVLN
+827 
-840 GKLTAVGAGT
+840 
-850 ATVSATCGSATVYC
+850 C

>member
-1 MQKVRLKIVLSMLL
+1 MLL

-51 NLTTDLEGSAFRAEL
+51 NLNTDLEGSAFRAEL

-78 SYSGLAN
+78 SYDGLAN

-124 HVWPKDGGDAFPAE
+124 HVWPKDGGDAFPE
-138 SGPGSDAHHLR
+138 KSGPGSDAHHLR
-149 PTETQLNSTRGSKNF
+149 PTEQSLNSTRGSKNF

-171 ANIVKEN
+171 ANVVKEN
-178 GSSGYGNSAYGADA
+178 GSTSYGNSAYGADA

-215 FYMQTRWGDHNLEFV
+215 FYMQTRWGDHDQYNLEFV

-263 AVFGLQGNRNPFID
+263 VVFGLQGNRNPFID

-347 NVSWT
+347 NASWT

-406 PAKTDYFEGDT
+406 PVKTDYFEGDT

-511 YIQNKVASSYYMAS
+511 YIQNKVASRYYMAS

-573 ATTVWTYDSANTCI
+573 ATTVWTYDSANKCI

-645 TLDKTSLT
+645 TLDKTSIT

-711 VNEVTPP
+711 V
-718 VTDSVTLDKTSLTLN
+718 
-733 VGDTATLVA
+733 
-742 TATGTVTW
+742 
-750 TTSDN
+750 
-755 SVVTVV
+755 
-761 NGKLTA
+761 
-767 VGAGTATVTATCG
+767 
-780 TAKASCTV
+780 
-788 TVNEVTPPVTD
+788 
-799 SVTLDKTS
+799 
-807 ITLNVGDTAT
+807 
-817 LVATATGTVT
+817 
-827 WNTSNPYVVTVLN
+827 
-840 GKLTAVGAGT
+840 
-850 ATVSATCGSATVYC
+850 
-864 TVTVTEVVQQATA
+864 TEVVQQATA
-877 EQFIAAVDAVSASTT
+877 EQFIAAVDAVSAATT

-903 LEVYEQLSSDVKT
+903 LEVYDKLSASAKSDV
-916 EVANY
+916 ENY
-921 NLILQTAISDY
+921 FLILQTAISDY

>member
-51 NLTTDLEGSAFRAEL
+51 NLNTDLEGSAFRQEL

-85 AFKVADADPDNN
+85 AFKVADADPDKN

-111 SGFGGSVGATNRE
+111 SGFGGSVGDTNRE

-171 ANIVKEN
+171 ANVVKEN

-347 NVSWT
+347 NVSWI

-399 DITISGA
+399 NITISGA
-406 PAKTDYFEGDT
+406 PAKTAYFEGDT

-511 YIQNKVASSYYMAS
+511 YIQNKVANDYYMAS

-573 ATTVWTYDSANTCI
+573 ATTVWTYDSANKCI

-711 VNEVTPP
+711 V
-718 VTDSVTLDKTSLTLN
+718 
-733 VGDTATLVA
+733 
-742 TATGTVTW
+742 
-750 TTSDN
+750 
-755 SVVTVV
+755 
-761 NGKLTA
+761 
-767 VGAGTATVTATCG
+767 
-780 TAKASCTV
+780 
-788 TVNEVTPPVTD
+788 
-799 SVTLDKTS
+799 
-807 ITLNVGDTAT
+807 
-817 LVATATGTVT
+817 
-827 WNTSNPYVVTVLN
+827 
-840 GKLTAVGAGT
+840 
-850 ATVSATCGSATVYC
+850 
-864 TVTVTEVVQQATA
+864 TEVVQQATA

-903 LEVYEQLSSDVKT
+903 LEVYDKLSASAKSDV
-916 EVANY
+916 ENY
-921 NLILQTAISDY
+921 YLILQTAKSDY

>member
-51 NLTTDLEGSAFRAEL
+51 NLNTDLEGSAFRQEL

-178 GSSGYGNSAYGADA
+178 GSSSYGNSAYGADA

-380 NKDDASI
+380 NNDDASI

-406 PAKTDYFEGDT
+406 PVKTAYFEGDT

-539 VTGGF
+539 VTSGF

-558 AEVSGTHVNLVSKTT
+558 AEVSGKHVNLVSKTT
-573 ATTVWTYDSANTCI
+573 ATTVWTYDSANKCI

-674 SDNSVVTVV
+674 SNNSVVTVV
-683 NGKLTA
+683 
-689 VGAGTATVTA
+689 
-699 TCGTAKATCTVT
+699 
-711 VNEVTPP
+711 
-718 VTDSVTLDKTSLTLN
+718 
-733 VGDTATLVA
+733 
-742 TATGTVTW
+742 
-750 TTSDN
+750 
-755 SVVTVV
+755 
-761 NGKLTA
+761 
-767 VGAGTATVTATCG
+767 
-780 TAKASCTV
+780 
-788 TVNEVTPPVTD
+788 
-799 SVTLDKTS
+799 
-807 ITLNVGDTAT
+807 
-817 LVATATGTVT
+817 
-827 WNTSNPYVVTVLN
+827 N

-864 TVTVTEVVQQATA
+864 TVTVTKVVQQATA

>member
-51 NLTTDLEGSAFRAEL
+51 NLNTDLEGSAFRAEL

-215 FYMQTRWGDHNLEFV
+215 FYMQTRWGDHDQYNLEFV

-347 NVSWT
+347 NASWT

-406 PAKTDYFEGDT
+406 PVKTAYFEGDT

-539 VTGGF
+539 VTSGF

-558 AEVSGTHVNLVSKTT
+558 AEVSGKHVNLVSKTT
-573 ATTVWTYDSANTCI
+573 ATTVWTYDSANKCI

-611 STSAIKHVS
+611 STSAISHLS
-620 DSYPA
+620 NSYPA

-699 TCGTAKATCTVT
+699 TCGTAKAT
-711 VNEVTPP
+711 
-718 VTDSVTLDKTSLTLN
+718 
-733 VGDTATLVA
+733 
-742 TATGTVTW
+742 
-750 TTSDN
+750 
-755 SVVTVV
+755 
-761 NGKLTA
+761 
-767 VGAGTATVTATCG
+767 
-780 TAKASCTV
+780 
-788 TVNEVTPPVTD
+788 
-799 SVTLDKTS
+799 
-807 ITLNVGDTAT
+807 
-817 LVATATGTVT
+817 
-827 WNTSNPYVVTVLN
+827 
-840 GKLTAVGAGT
+840 
-850 ATVSATCGSATVYC
+850 C

>member
-51 NLTTDLEGSAFRAEL
+51 NLNTDLEGSAFRAEL

-78 SYSGLAN
+78 SYDGLAN

-124 HVWPKDGGDAFPAE
+124 HVWPKDGGDAFPE
-138 SGPGSDAHHLR
+138 KSGPGSDAHHLR

-215 FYMQTRWGDHNLEFV
+215 FYMQTRWGDHDQYNLEFV

-347 NVSWT
+347 NASWT

-406 PAKTDYFEGDT
+406 PVKTAYFEGDT

-511 YIQNKVASSYYMAS
+511 YIQNKVASRYYMAS

-573 ATTVWTYDSANTCI
+573 ATTVWTYDSANKCI

-620 DSYPA
+620 NSYPA

-699 TCGTAKATCTVT
+699 TCGTAKAT
-711 VNEVTPP
+711 
-718 VTDSVTLDKTSLTLN
+718 
-733 VGDTATLVA
+733 
-742 TATGTVTW
+742 
-750 TTSDN
+750 
-755 SVVTVV
+755 
-761 NGKLTA
+761 
-767 VGAGTATVTATCG
+767 
-780 TAKASCTV
+780 
-788 TVNEVTPPVTD
+788 
-799 SVTLDKTS
+799 
-807 ITLNVGDTAT
+807 
-817 LVATATGTVT
+817 
-827 WNTSNPYVVTVLN
+827 
-840 GKLTAVGAGT
+840 
-850 ATVSATCGSATVYC
+850 C

-960 VMAAVVL
+960 VMAAAVL

>member
-51 NLTTDLEGSAFRAEL
+51 NLNTDLEGSAFRQEL

-178 GSSGYGNSAYGADA
+178 GSTSYGNSAYGADA

-215 FYMQTRWGDHNLEFV
+215 FYVQTRWGDHNLEFV

-406 PAKTDYFEGDT
+406 PVKTAYFEGDT

-573 ATTVWTYDSANTCI
+573 ATTVWTYDSANKCI

-620 DSYPA
+620 NSYPA

-711 VNEVTPP
+711 V
-718 VTDSVTLDKTSLTLN
+718 
-733 VGDTATLVA
+733 
-742 TATGTVTW
+742 
-750 TTSDN
+750 
-755 SVVTVV
+755 
-761 NGKLTA
+761 
-767 VGAGTATVTATCG
+767 
-780 TAKASCTV
+780 
-788 TVNEVTPPVTD
+788 
-799 SVTLDKTS
+799 
-807 ITLNVGDTAT
+807 
-817 LVATATGTVT
+817 
-827 WNTSNPYVVTVLN
+827 
-840 GKLTAVGAGT
+840 
-850 ATVSATCGSATVYC
+850 
-864 TVTVTEVVQQATA
+864 TEVVQQATA

-921 NLILQTAISDY
+921 NLILQTAIRDY

>member
-1 MQKVRLKIVLSMLL
+1 MLL

-46 GSYYD
+46 GIYYD
-51 NLTTDLEGSAFRAEL
+51 NLNTDLEGSAFRAEL

-149 PTETQLNSTRGSKNF
+149 PTEQSLNSTRGSKNF

-178 GSSGYGNSAYGADA
+178 GSSSYGNSAYGADA

-347 NVSWT
+347 NASWT

-380 NKDDASI
+380 NNDDASI

-406 PAKTDYFEGDT
+406 PVKTAYFEGDT

-573 ATTVWTYDSANTCI
+573 ATTVWTYDSANKCI

-620 DSYPA
+620 NSYPA

-645 TLDKTSLT
+645 TLDKTSIT

-699 TCGTAKATCTVT
+699 TCGTAKAT
-711 VNEVTPP
+711 
-718 VTDSVTLDKTSLTLN
+718 
-733 VGDTATLVA
+733 
-742 TATGTVTW
+742 
-750 TTSDN
+750 
-755 SVVTVV
+755 
-761 NGKLTA
+761 
-767 VGAGTATVTATCG
+767 
-780 TAKASCTV
+780 
-788 TVNEVTPPVTD
+788 
-799 SVTLDKTS
+799 
-807 ITLNVGDTAT
+807 
-817 LVATATGTVT
+817 
-827 WNTSNPYVVTVLN
+827 
-840 GKLTAVGAGT
+840 
-850 ATVSATCGSATVYC
+850 C

-932 NTSVGSQNSEMLSA
+932 NTSVGNQNSEMLSA

>member
-1 MQKVRLKIVLSMLL
+1 MRHTNALHHKERKMQKVRLKIVLSMLL

-51 NLTTDLEGSAFRAEL
+51 NLNTDLEGSAFRAEL

-85 AFKVADADPDNN
+85 AFKVADADPDKN

-171 ANIVKEN
+171 ANVVKEN

-215 FYMQTRWGDHNLEFV
+215 FYMQTRWGDQNNLEFV

-347 NVSWT
+347 NASWT

-573 ATTVWTYDSANTCI
+573 ATTVWTYDSANKCI

-630 NNGGGTVTPPVTDSV
+630 NDGGGTVTPPVTDSV
-645 TLDKTSLT
+645 TLDKTSIT

-711 VNEVTPP
+711 VT
-718 VTDSVTLDKTSLTLN
+718 K
-733 VGDTATLVA
+733 
-742 TATGTVTW
+742 
-750 TTSDN
+750 
-755 SVVTVV
+755 
-761 NGKLTA
+761 
-767 VGAGTATVTATCG
+767 
-780 TAKASCTV
+780 
-788 TVNEVTPPVTD
+788 
-799 SVTLDKTS
+799 
-807 ITLNVGDTAT
+807 
-817 LVATATGTVT
+817 
-827 WNTSNPYVVTVLN
+827 
-840 GKLTAVGAGT
+840 
-850 ATVSATCGSATVYC
+850 
-864 TVTVTEVVQQATA
+864 VVQQATA
-877 EQFIAAVDAVSASTT
+877 EQFIAAVDAVSAATT

-921 NLILQTAISDY
+921 NLILQTAIRDY

>member
-51 NLTTDLEGSAFRAEL
+51 NLNTDLEGSAFRQEL

-111 SGFGGSVGATNRE
+111 SGFGGSVGDTNRE

-171 ANIVKEN
+171 ANVVKEN

-347 NVSWT
+347 NASWT

-406 PAKTDYFEGDT
+406 PVKTAYFEGDT

-511 YIQNKVASSYYMAS
+511 YIQNKVASIYYMAS

-573 ATTVWTYDSANTCI
+573 ATTVWTYDSANKCI

-630 NNGGGTVTPPVTDSV
+630 NDGGGTVTPPVTDSV
-645 TLDKTSLT
+645 ILNKTS
-653 LNVGDTATLVA
+653 V
-664 TATGT
+664 
-669 VTWTT
+669 
-674 SDNSVVTVV
+674 S
-683 NGKLTA
+683 
-689 VGAGTATVTA
+689 
-699 TCGTAKATCTVT
+699 
-711 VNEVTPP
+711 
-718 VTDSVTLDKTSLTLN
+718 
-733 VGDTATLVA
+733 
-742 TATGTVTW
+742 
-750 TTSDN
+750 
-755 SVVTVV
+755 
-761 NGKLTA
+761 
-767 VGAGTATVTATCG
+767 
-780 TAKASCTV
+780 
-788 TVNEVTPPVTD
+788 
-799 SVTLDKTS
+799 
-807 ITLNVGDTAT
+807 LNVGDTAT

-850 ATVSATCGSATVYC
+850 ATVTATCGTAKATC
-864 TVTVTEVVQQATA
+864 TVTVTKVVQQATA

>member
-1 MQKVRLKIVLSMLL
+1 MLL

-51 NLTTDLEGSAFRAEL
+51 NLNTDLEGSAFRQEL

-178 GSSGYGNSAYGADA
+178 GSSSYGNSAYGADA

-347 NVSWT
+347 NASWT

-380 NKDDASI
+380 NNDDASI

-406 PAKTDYFEGDT
+406 PVKTAYFEGDT

-558 AEVSGTHVNLVSKTT
+558 AEVSGKHVNLVSKTT
-573 ATTVWTYDSANTCI
+573 ATTVWTYDSANKCI

-601 IGTYGTYNTF
+601 IGTFDSHNTF
-611 STSAIKHVS
+611 STSDIKHVS

-645 TLDKTSLT
+645 TLDKTSIT

-664 TATGT
+664 TAIGT

-711 VNEVTPP
+711 VT
-718 VTDSVTLDKTSLTLN
+718 K
-733 VGDTATLVA
+733 
-742 TATGTVTW
+742 
-750 TTSDN
+750 
-755 SVVTVV
+755 
-761 NGKLTA
+761 
-767 VGAGTATVTATCG
+767 
-780 TAKASCTV
+780 
-788 TVNEVTPPVTD
+788 
-799 SVTLDKTS
+799 
-807 ITLNVGDTAT
+807 
-817 LVATATGTVT
+817 
-827 WNTSNPYVVTVLN
+827 
-840 GKLTAVGAGT
+840 
-850 ATVSATCGSATVYC
+850 
-864 TVTVTEVVQQATA
+864 VVQQATA

-921 NLILQTAISDY
+921 NLILQTAIRDY

-960 VMAAVVL
+960 VMAAAVL

>member
-1 MQKVRLKIVLSMLL
+1 MQKVRWKIVLSMLL

-51 NLTTDLEGSAFRAEL
+51 NLNTDLEGSAFRAEL

-78 SYSGLAN
+78 SYDGLAN

-111 SGFGGSVGATNRE
+111 SAFGGNPGSTNRE
-124 HVWPKDGGDAFPAE
+124 HVWPKDGGDAFPE
-138 SGPGSDAHHLR
+138 KSGPGSDAHHLR

-171 ANIVKEN
+171 ANVVKEN

-406 PAKTDYFEGDT
+406 PVKTAYFEGDT

-511 YIQNKVASSYYMAS
+511 YIQNKVANDYYMAS

-558 AEVSGTHVNLVSKTT
+558 AEVSGKHVNLVSKTT
-573 ATTVWTYDSANTCI
+573 ATTVWTYDSANKCI

-601 IGTYGTYNTF
+601 IGTFDSHNTF
-611 STSAIKHVS
+611 STSDIKHVS
-620 DSYPA
+620 NSYPA

-630 NNGGGTVTPPVTDSV
+630 NNGGGT
-645 TLDKTSLT
+645 
-653 LNVGDTATLVA
+653 
-664 TATGT
+664 
-669 VTWTT
+669 
-674 SDNSVVTVV
+674 
-683 NGKLTA
+683 
-689 VGAGTATVTA
+689 
-699 TCGTAKATCTVT
+699 
-711 VNEVTPP
+711 
-718 VTDSVTLDKTSLTLN
+718 
-733 VGDTATLVA
+733 
-742 TATGTVTW
+742 
-750 TTSDN
+750 
-755 SVVTVV
+755 
-761 NGKLTA
+761 
-767 VGAGTATVTATCG
+767 
-780 TAKASCTV
+780 
-788 TVNEVTPPVTD
+788 VTPPVTD

-850 ATVSATCGSATVYC
+850 ATVTATCGTAKATC

-903 LEVYEQLSSDVKT
+903 LEVYDKLSASAKSDV
-916 EVANY
+916 ENY
-921 NLILQTAISDY
+921 YLILQTAISDY
-932 NTSVGSQNSEMLSA
+932 NTSAGSQNSEMLSA

>member
-1 MQKVRLKIVLSMLL
+1 MLL

-51 NLTTDLEGSAFRAEL
+51 NLNTDLEGSAFRQEL

-78 SYSGLAN
+78 SWDGLAN

-111 SGFGGSVGATNRE
+111 SAFGGNPGSTNRE
-124 HVWPKDGGDAFPAE
+124 HVWPKDGGNAFPE
-138 SGPGSDAHHLR
+138 KSGPGSDAHHLR

-171 ANIVKEN
+171 ANVVKEN

-406 PAKTDYFEGDT
+406 PVKTAYFEGDT

-511 YIQNKVASSYYMAS
+511 YIQNKVANDYYMAS

-573 ATTVWTYDSANTCI
+573 ATTVWTYDSANKCI

-630 NNGGGTVTPPVTDSV
+630 NDGGGTVTPPVTDSV
-645 TLDKTSLT
+645 TLDKTSIT

-711 VNEVTPP
+711 V
-718 VTDSVTLDKTSLTLN
+718 
-733 VGDTATLVA
+733 
-742 TATGTVTW
+742 
-750 TTSDN
+750 
-755 SVVTVV
+755 
-761 NGKLTA
+761 
-767 VGAGTATVTATCG
+767 
-780 TAKASCTV
+780 
-788 TVNEVTPPVTD
+788 
-799 SVTLDKTS
+799 
-807 ITLNVGDTAT
+807 
-817 LVATATGTVT
+817 
-827 WNTSNPYVVTVLN
+827 
-840 GKLTAVGAGT
+840 
-850 ATVSATCGSATVYC
+850 
-864 TVTVTEVVQQATA
+864 TEVVQQATA

-903 LEVYEQLSSDVKT
+903 LEVYDKLSASAKSDV
-916 EVANY
+916 ENY
-921 NLILQTAISDY
+921 YLILQTAISDY

-960 VMAAVVL
+960 VMTAVVL